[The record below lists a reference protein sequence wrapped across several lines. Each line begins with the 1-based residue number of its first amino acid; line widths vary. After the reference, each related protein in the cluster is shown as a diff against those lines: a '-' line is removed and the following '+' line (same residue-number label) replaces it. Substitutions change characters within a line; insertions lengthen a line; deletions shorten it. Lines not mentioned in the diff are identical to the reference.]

1 MTDRDDG
8 NAEPDDASLPPEQPP
23 GFPAPGPRHEPAF
36 VEVSAGLIKTLKRD
50 YGQGVAT
57 NEGRAIGDLPEV
69 AEWIRS
75 LKPGKLKPR
84 RA

>member
-1 MTDRDDG
+1 M
-8 NAEPDDASLPPEQPP
+8 
-23 GFPAPGPRHEPAF
+23 PAF
-36 VEVSAGLIKTLKRD
+36 VEVSAGLIKTLKRE